1 MLQNTSEVWTT
12 TCLVVYDIKFDELS
26 EPLNQVKQLS
36 FYVPCMQNQ
45 GESVILQERSDILPA
60 FAVRK
65 RRLFLNPYLLTFFS
79 GVMLLLSFPPFDLHF
94 LVWFALVPFFCAL
107 ANCRAEK
114 REKWGVA
121 YRDGQLLGG
130 LMGIVFYYGSL
141 YWIFNILGILAAFLI
156 AVLCLYVLIFAHILK
171 FVLTR
176 TRTGFAL
183 LYAPPLLWTAMEYF
197 KSEGWWLKFS
207 WMNLGYSQHNFLPTL
222 QFASILGQYG
232 ISFMIV
238 LVNSA
243 IAALI
248 LHRKDKIAFTASL
261 AVLGLSAGIM
271 ALVGT
276 HSLREHYA
284 PNISVGLVQD
294 ESSDFSAYAR
304 ITRQLDNATQ
314 FILWP
319 EYAVP
324 EFLEEEPDLVNRLS
338 DLARQENSYLILGG
352 KSRAQEYSSQLR
364 ARLMKRRG
372 YPTAEIDSILKCYNT
387 AFLFSPQGQ
396 MVGKYYKNNPIQFFS
411 DGVAGKTFPV
421 FETEFGKV
429 GILICYDADYGYVAR
444 RLTRNGA
451 EMLFIPTYDAIHWSA
466 LQHKQHSAMTSMR
479 ATENGRF
486 VARAATSG
494 ISQIID
500 PKGRVTK
507 SLEIGQ
513 TGGTTGSIQLM
524 QGLTLYTRYGFVFPY
539 TCIIASLV
547 MVLLAYLRKSPSLP
561 A

>member
-1 MLQNTSEVWTT
+1 
-12 TCLVVYDIKFDELS
+12 VYDVERDELS

-36 FYVPCMQNQ
+36 RYVPCMENQ
-45 GESVILQERSDILPA
+45 GELMILQERSDIVLA

-65 RRLFLNPYLLTFFS
+65 RKLFLNPYLLTLVS
-79 GVMLLLSFPPFDLHF
+79 GVLLLLSFPSFDFHF
-94 LVWFALVPFFCAL
+94 FIWFALVPFFCAL
-107 ANCRAEK
+107 ANCRAGK
-114 REKWGVA
+114 HKKWGVV
-121 YRDGQLLGG
+121 YRDAQLLGA
-130 LMGIVFYYGSL
+130 LVGIVFYYGSL

-156 AVLCLYVLIFAHILK
+156 SVLCLYVLIFAHILK
-171 FVLTR
+171 FILKR
-176 TRTGFAL
+176 ARTGFAL

-222 QFASILGQYG
+222 QFAGILGQYG

-243 IAALI
+243 IASLI
-248 LHRKDKIAFTASL
+248 VHRKDKRMVTASL

-271 ALVGT
+271 ALVGAC
-276 HSLREHYA
+276 SLREHYA

-304 ITRQLDNATQ
+304 ITRQLDTATQ
-314 FILWP
+314 FVLWP

-338 DLARQENSYLILGG
+338 ELARQENSYLILGG
-352 KSRAQEYSSQLR
+352 KSRAQEYSSELR

-372 YPTAEIDSILKCYNT
+372 YQTAEIDSILKFYNT
-387 AFLFSPQGQ
+387 AFLFSPDGRI
-396 MVGKYYKNNPIQFFS
+396 VGKYHKTNPIQFFS

-429 GILICYDADYGYVAR
+429 GILICYDADYSYVAR
-444 RLTRNGA
+444 RLAQNGA
-451 EMLFIPTYDAIHWSA
+451 EMLFIPTYDAVHWSA
-466 LQHKQHSAMTSMR
+466 LQHKQHSAMSSMR
-479 ATENGRF
+479 AVENGRF
-486 VARAATSG
+486 VARATTSG

-500 PKGRVTK
+500 PKGRITQ
-507 SLEIGQ
+507 SLGIGE
-513 TGGTTGSIQLM
+513 TGVTTGSIQRI
-524 QGLTLYTRYGFVFPY
+524 QGMTFYTRYGFVFPY
-539 TCIIASLV
+539 VCIIASLLTSFLSV
-547 MVLLAYLRKSPSLP
+547 FKKPATPYLRLI
-561 A
+561 